1 MSTPSR
7 QMPSADATPAR
18 WIREL
23 RFEDVPANVVARA
36 EDLLLDTLAVAIGS
50 RRVPA
55 ATLAAEHAAS
65 QFAAGTAEE
74 SIALPFDGRPVS
86 TSGAVYALA
95 TGLDN
100 LDAHDGY
107 QPAKGHAGVAVVPA
121 LLALAARHRPSLS
134 GHDALAA
141 LVVGYE
147 IACRAGVAL
156 HGTAGDYH
164 SSGAWNALG
173 VAALGCNLLG
183 IEDRDRIEAA
193 LGIAEYHAPRA
204 PMMREIDH
212 PSMLHDSSGWGALAG
227 LSAVELAR
235 SGFEASAAD
244 LLHAPAAADHW
255 RDLGTTWLLPEQ
267 YVKAHPVC
275 FWAQPAVRAALEL
288 RRRHE
293 VDPGSIE
300 RITIATF
307 HEATRLW
314 SGIPANTARA
324 QYSLAFP
331 VACALHRGQVGP
343 DEIAGSGLTDE
354 AVRALVERI
363 GFEEREDFN
372 ARFPAERVAAITL
385 SLADGTRLE
394 SGPCTPLGT
403 PDEPLDR
410 AAIERKLAVYAEDAW
425 PADRQAALIRAIQR
439 LHEPDARFE
448 DVLAL
453 CTTD

>member
-1 MSTPSR
+1 MSTTVHS
-7 QMPSADATPAR
+7 TPRPGVDVAN

-23 RFEDVPANVVARA
+23 RFEQLPERVYARA

-55 ATLAAEHAAS
+55 SALAAEHAAS
-65 QFAAGTAEE
+65 QFAAGTAGEA
-74 SIALPFDGRPVS
+74 IALPFDGRPVS
-86 TSGAVYALA
+86 ASGAAYALA

-134 GHDALAA
+134 GRYALAA

-173 VAALGCNLLG
+173 VAALGCNLLR

-227 LSAVELAR
+227 LSALELAR
-235 SGFEASAAD
+235 AGFEASPAD
-244 LLHAPAAADHW
+244 LLHAPAATDCW

-293 VDPGSIE
+293 VDPRSIE

-331 VACALHRGQVGP
+331 VACALQRGRVGP
-343 DEIAGSGLTDE
+343 DEISGSGLTD
-354 AVRALVERI
+354 AGTRALVERI
-363 GFEEREDFN
+363 GFEERNNFN
-372 ARFPAERVAAITL
+372 ARFPAERVAEVTL
-385 SLADGTRLE
+385 LLADGTRLE

-403 PDEPLDR
+403 PDDPLDR
-410 AAIERKLAVYAEDAW
+410 AAIERKLAIYAEDTW
-425 PADRQAALIRAIQR
+425 PADRQAALIRAVQR
-439 LHEPDARFE
+439 LHEPEAQFQ
-448 DVLAL
+448 DVLTL
-453 CTTD
+453 CATE

>member
-1 MSTPSR
+1 MSAPSR
-7 QMPSADATPAR
+7 KLPSGDVEPAR
-18 WIREL
+18 WIQEL
-23 RFEDVPANVVARA
+23 RFEDIPAGVVTRA

-55 ATLAAEHAAS
+55 TALAAEHAAS
-65 QFAAGTAEE
+65 HFAAGTAGE
-74 SIALPFDGRPVS
+74 SITLPFDGRPVS
-86 TSGAVYALA
+86 AAGAVYALA

-107 QPAKGHAGVAVVPA
+107 QPAKGHAGVVVVPA
-121 LLALAARHRPSLS
+121 LLALAARHRPSLC
-134 GHDALAA
+134 GRDALAA

-173 VAALGCNLLG
+173 VAALGCNLFG
-183 IEDRDRIEAA
+183 FEDHDRIEAA

-204 PMMREIDH
+204 PMMREVDN

-227 LSAVELAR
+227 LSALELAR
-235 SGFEASAAD
+235 AGFQASPAD
-244 LLHAPAAADHW
+244 LLHAPAAAGYW
-255 RDLGTTWLLPEQ
+255 CDLGTHWLLPEQ

-275 FWAQPAVRAALEL
+275 YWAQPAVRAALEL
-288 RRRHE
+288 RRCHE
-293 VDPGSIE
+293 VDPDSIE
-300 RITIATF
+300 CITIATF

-331 VACALHRGQVGP
+331 VACALQRGRVGP
-343 DEIAGSGLTDE
+343 EEVAGSGLGD
-354 AVRALVERI
+354 AGIRRLVERI
-363 GFEEREDFN
+363 AFEERAEFN
-372 ARFPAERVAAITL
+372 ARFPAERVAAVTL
-385 SLADGTRLE
+385 LLADGTRLE

-403 PDEPLDR
+403 PQDPLDR
-410 AAIERKLAVYAEDAW
+410 AGIERKLAVYAEGAW
-425 PADRQAALIRAIQR
+425 PADRQAALMSAVQR
-439 LHEPDARFE
+439 LHEPDARFD
-448 DVLAL
+448 DVLTL
-453 CTTD
+453 CTRD